1 MSERPDVQL
10 GLSEFLT
17 ELVTELSKARTQSEK
32 DNLNYGVDAVT
43 LELDVAFTLT
53 QSADTPTKMKP
64 EFWVLQRGSRDAED
78 GLPSAQ
84 WNMQRLILRLTPKLE
99 DVNAGEIEYVETIA
113 RLPSA
118 RLGDV
123 EWLST

>member
-1 MSERPDVQL
+1 MSDISDARL
-10 GLSEFLT
+10 GLSEYLAQLVA
-17 ELVTELSKARTQSEK
+17 ELGKARSQTEK
-32 DNLNYGVDAVT
+32 DNLTYVVDAVT

-53 QSADTPTKMKP
+53 QSADTPTKVKP

-84 WNMQRLILRLTPKLE
+84 WNMQRLILRLTPRLE

-113 RLPSA
+113 TLPSA
-118 RLGDV
+118 RLADV
-123 EWLST
+123 D